1 MSMVIGYLLARNV
14 FPEVFARSEEEAE
27 IRMIADVFVRGAGG
41 PKAREEMEG
50 GGEWAWFDPSHS
62 YRASGVLEAPANN
75 HIQRTAD
82 AGAMDGPPPMEVRRV
97 QTGSRAFF
105 DGKGPPGAAF
115 DPRWVR

>member
-1 MSMVIGYLLARNV
+1 MKRFAKFLLILIVLGGAV
-14 FPEVFARSEEEAE
+14 
-27 IRMIADVFVRGAGG
+27 GAGWYYFFG
-41 PKAREEMEG
+41 QAQAQTAPNTVSVGRGDIETTVL
-50 GGEWAWFDPSHS
+50 
-62 YRASGVLEAPANN
+62 ASGVLEAPANN

>member
-50 GGEWAWFDPSHS
+50 GGE
-62 YRASGVLEAPANN
+62 
-75 HIQRTAD
+75 
-82 AGAMDGPPPMEVRRV
+82 
-97 QTGSRAFF
+97 
-105 DGKGPPGAAF
+105 
-115 DPRWVR
+115 